1 MKPNEITFA
10 PTIEVPSWAHVI
22 TAPEVQHKQETDQS
36 ESSSVDIKPDFSLPP
51 TTPQP
56 QTPLS
61 VLNNNSNHSN
71 LVNTNSNHVEDH
83 PPVTTPIPFTAAGE
97 VSQAAIDEDLKH
109 PDELL
114 PMDLDE
120 DAVQNI
126 ELSSGKWLNDI
137 VWDDTAPSTKKIH
150 FRLLLDLNDEQ
161 MIFEDE
167 NQDLDRLEGAAPG
180 AVPVKRGR
188 GRSGKRRH
196 LMLPNRV
203 LMSGIF
209 MGRGRVMYTHVFP
222 VHVFN
227 RIPL

>member
-1 MKPNEITFA
+1 MSTAFKPNEITFA
-10 PTIEVPSWAHVI
+10 PNIEVPSWATVVSV
-22 TAPEVQHKQETDQS
+22 PDVQVKPETDQS
-36 ESSSVDIKPDFSLPP
+36 ESASMDIKPDPSLPP

-61 VLNNNSNHSN
+61 VFNNNSNHSAN
-71 LVNTNSNHVEDH
+71 IVNNASSNMEDQ
-83 PPVTTPIPFTAAGE
+83 PPVTTPAPFTAAGE
-97 VSQAAIDEDLKH
+97 ISQAAIDEDLKH

-114 PMDLDE
+114 PMELEE
-120 DAVQNI
+120 DTTKNV
-126 ELSSGKWLNDI
+126 ELSSGKWLSDI
-137 VWDDTAPSTKKIH
+137 VWDDTSPSAKKIH
-150 FRLLLDLNDEQ
+150 FRLVLDLNDDQ

-167 NQDLDRLEGAAPG
+167 NQDLDRLEGAVPG

-209 MGRGRVMYTHVFP
+209 MGRGRVSFHV
-222 VHVFN
+222 
-227 RIPL
+227 